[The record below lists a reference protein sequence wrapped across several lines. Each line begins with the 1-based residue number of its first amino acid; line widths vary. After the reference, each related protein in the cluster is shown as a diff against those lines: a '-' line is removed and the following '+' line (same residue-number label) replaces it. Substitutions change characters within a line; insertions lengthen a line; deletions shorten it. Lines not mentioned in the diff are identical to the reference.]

1 MHLHKLINKRT
12 SQVNK
17 QRIESIEAEM
27 DSAGLR
33 DVYDWL
39 ISEGNSPNMAAML
52 ASQKPPGSW
61 NTDADFNRREHGR
74 MSSMADD
81 NLEAITKIARRS
93 GINTQGKT
101 YNGQLGKYND
111 PAAWVSGT
119 GDVRVSAMEKQL
131 DIDGMVKVNAY
142 RGKKKKTR
150 LAKDIVDRL
159 EQRARSSD
167 AKLDEKCR
175 NSDNAR
181 TDLRN
186 KLISKHSKPRE

>member
-61 NTDADFNRREHGR
+61 NTDADFNRREH
-74 MSSMADD
+74 
-81 NLEAITKIARRS
+81 
-93 GINTQGKT
+93 QGKT

-119 GDVRVSAMEKQL
+119 GDVRASAMEKQL

>member
-1 MHLHKLINKRT
+1 MT
-12 SQVNK
+12 P
-17 QRIESIEAEM
+17 QRLASIESEM

-39 ISEGNSPNMAAML
+39 IDEGNTPNMAAML

-61 NTDADFNRREHGR
+61 NTDADFNRRENGR
-74 MSSMADD
+74 MTAMADD

-93 GINTQGKT
+93 GINTHGKT
-101 YNGQLGKYND
+101 YNGQLGKYDD

-119 GDVRVSAMEKQL
+119 GDVRSSAIAKQL
-131 DIDGMVKVNAY
+131 DIDGMVKVHGY

-150 LAKDIVDRL
+150 LAKDIVAAL
-159 EQRARSSD
+159 EQKARFTD

-175 NSDNAR
+175 KSDNAR
-181 TDLRN
+181 RDLRN
-186 KLISKHSKPRE
+186 KLIDKHSQK